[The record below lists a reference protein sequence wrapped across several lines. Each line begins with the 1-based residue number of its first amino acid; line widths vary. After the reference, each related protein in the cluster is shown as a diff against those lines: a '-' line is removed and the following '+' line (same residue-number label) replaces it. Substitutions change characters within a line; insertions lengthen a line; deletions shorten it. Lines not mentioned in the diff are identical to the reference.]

1 MVEDELRNELR
12 GAGLEPTEQF
22 RARMSQE
29 FDDALAG
36 RRVLGVTAPSP
47 RSPRRA
53 PWMWPVIGAAAA
65 IIAVAVVVTVGDG
78 GDTVTPVATTD
89 VTTDVTT
96 EPTTVPTT
104 VPTVPG
110 EGAQMDVLTATLYGL
125 RVGDVVDVE
134 ATIARIDAL
143 AFGPHTFDSGW
154 FHVPNDSTIDSCYD
168 DMDYRGVM
176 WGDVLI
182 VFNGTDA
189 SAEVMR
195 WNVGEQDQPQALF
208 FLGTEL
214 PTVERP
220 NDVVSPEGI
229 RIGSDATAL
238 QPPEFA
244 EPGDRGDGVTVHG
257 VAGIAPQDGSLPQPF
272 VYVYARDGEVFS
284 ILADVGRC

>member
-36 RRVLGVTAPSP
+36 RRVLGVTAPAP
-47 RSPRRA
+47 ATPRRA
-53 PWMWPVIGAAAA
+53 SWMWPVIGAAAA
-65 IIAVAVVVTVGDG
+65 IIAVAVVVTVGNDS
-78 GDTVTPVATTD
+78 DSVTPVATTNAPD
-89 VTTDVTT
+89 TSTSSPEPVTTL
-96 EPTTVPTT
+96 PPI
-104 VPTVPG
+104 PG
-110 EGAQMDVLTATLYGL
+110 DGSQMDVLTGSLHGL

-134 ATIARIDAL
+134 ATIARIDEL
-143 AFGPHTFDSGW
+143 GFGPHTFDSGW
-154 FHVPNDSTIDSCYD
+154 YRVPNDPSIDSCYD
-168 DMDYRGVM
+168 DLDYRGVM

-195 WNVGEQDQPQALF
+195 WTVGEQDQSQALF

-214 PTVERP
+214 PAVERQ
-220 NDVVSPEGI
+220 NDIASPEGI
-229 RIGSDATAL
+229 RIGSDASTL

-257 VAGIAPQDGSLPQPF
+257 VNGLGPQDGSLPQPF
-272 VYVYARDGEVFS
+272 VYVYARDGKVFS